1 MKAISLED
9 IRNGLLTGQFKDEIP
24 VLEIDKEKLAEPF
37 RHCDLSIDDLSILPL
52 PFNFSMGAIT
62 NEK

>member
-9 IRNGLLTGQFKDEIP
+9 IRQGLLTGQFKDEIP

-37 RHCDLSIDDLSILPL
+37 RHCDLSIDSSILPF